1 VLKGEPK
8 VQVGQADGAGPVTVE
23 RDVTESAEPRV
34 PIARSQPS
42 TRSLT
47 VRHELPSR
55 TILQML
61 VVVAGVWLFGHLW
74 SQLLLFA
81 VALLLASA
89 LEPVVTRLENRGW
102 PRGRAVGLIFVL
114 LVIAFTLLIAII
126 VPPTVEQGRRLIDD
140 LPTYMDTLEARLEI
154 YPEFQNWLQNARDTA
169 TVDSQTVL
177 SEVYAASGG
186 VASGVASAF
195 ILLAATAY
203 LLLDGPGLFAGLVSG
218 MAPHNQTRATRIRQ
232 EIGRVVG
239 GYLRG
244 QLILSTLFGVFSFV
258 TLSLA
263 GVPEPVALAVLAAF
277 FDAIPLVGATLAT
290 IPAVLLALTVSAPTA
305 LVVLV
310 LYIAYQQVENYVIS
324 PRVFGKALEI
334 PPLAIL
340 VAVTVG
346 STLLGIL
353 GALLA
358 LPIAAAI
365 PAVARAWRDTPA
377 PSDTPEPS

>member
-1 VLKGEPK
+1 MHVA
-8 VQVGQADGAGPVTVE
+8 QADNTGRLTVE
-23 RDVTESAEPRV
+23 RDATEIAEPRV
-34 PIARSQPS
+34 PSARPQSA

-47 VRHELPSR
+47 VRHELPNR
-55 TILQML
+55 TILRVL
-61 VVVAGVWLFGHLW
+61 VVVAAVWLFGHLW

-81 VALLLASA
+81 VALLLALA
-89 LEPVVTRLENRGW
+89 LDPVMTRLENRGW

-126 VPPTVEQGRRLIDD
+126 VPPTVEQGRRLINDA
-140 LPTYMDTLEARLEI
+140 PTYMDTLEARLEI
-154 YPEFQNWLQNARDTA
+154 YPEFQDWLRNARDTA

-177 SEVYAASGG
+177 SEVYSASGG
-186 VASGVASAF
+186 VASGVANAF

-203 LLLDGPGLFAGLVSG
+203 LLLDGPSLFAGLVSG
-218 MAPHNQTRATRIRQ
+218 MAPHNQARATRIRQ

-244 QLILSTLFGVFSFV
+244 QLILSMLFGMFSFV

-277 FDAIPLVGATLAT
+277 FDAIPLAGATLAT
-290 IPAVLLALTVSAPTA
+290 IPAVLMALTVSAPTA

-310 LYIAYQQVENYVIS
+310 LYIAYQQLENYVIS

-346 STLLGIL
+346 STLLGIF

-365 PAVARAWRDTPA
+365 PAVARAWRDTP
-377 PSDTPEPS
+377 EPS

>member
-1 VLKGEPK
+1 
-8 VQVGQADGAGPVTVE
+8 VQVEQADGASPFSVE
-23 RDVTESAEPRV
+23 RDATESPEPRV
-34 PIARSQPS
+34 PSVRSQPV

-47 VRHELPSR
+47 LRHELPNR
-55 TILQML
+55 TILRVL
-61 VVVAGVWLFGHLW
+61 VVVAAVWLFGHLW

-81 VALLLASA
+81 VAMLLASA

-102 PRGRAVGLIFVL
+102 RRGHAVGLIFVL
-114 LVIAFTLLIAII
+114 LVTAFTLLIAII

-140 LPTYMDTLEARLEI
+140 APTYMDTLEARLEI
-154 YPEFQNWLQNARDTA
+154 YPEFQDWLQTARDTA
-169 TVDSQTVL
+169 TVDSRTVL
-177 SEVYAASGG
+177 SEVSAASGG
-186 VASGVASAF
+186 VASGVANAF
-195 ILLAATAY
+195 ILLAATVY

-218 MAPHNQTRATRIRQ
+218 MTPHNQARASRIRQ

-244 QLILSTLFGVFSFV
+244 QLILSTLFGTFSFV
-258 TLSLA
+258 ILSLA

-277 FDAIPLVGATLAT
+277 FDAIPIVGATLAT
-290 IPAVLLALTVSAPTA
+290 IPAVLLALTISAPTA

-310 LYIAYQQVENYVIS
+310 LYIAYQQVENYAIS
-324 PRVFGKALEI
+324 PRVFGKTLEI
-334 PPLAIL
+334 PRLAIL

-346 STLLGIL
+346 STLLGVL

-377 PSDTPEPS
+377 PS